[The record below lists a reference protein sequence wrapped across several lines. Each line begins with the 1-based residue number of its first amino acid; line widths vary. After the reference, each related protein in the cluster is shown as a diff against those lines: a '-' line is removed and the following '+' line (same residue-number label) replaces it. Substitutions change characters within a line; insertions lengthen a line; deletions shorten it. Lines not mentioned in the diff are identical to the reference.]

1 MMMARRT
8 NKMLKKL
15 TERDF
20 TAIIGTAQNGY
31 TIERA
36 RYKGSR
42 FSDSDCYGIA
52 LAVNKIGN
60 WVTWEFKI
68 DGDEAPDF
76 YWGHY
81 IPNAEDA
88 LKDYEVRS

>member
-1 MMMARRT
+1 
-8 NKMLKKL
+8 MLKKL
-15 TERDF
+15 TEQDF
-20 TAIIGTAQNGY
+20 TAIIGTIESGY
-31 TIERA
+31 TIQRA
-36 RYKGSR
+36 RYKGGR

-52 LAVNKIGN
+52 LAKNELGN

-68 DGDEAPDF
+68 DSDENPDF

-81 IPNAEDA
+81 IPSEADA